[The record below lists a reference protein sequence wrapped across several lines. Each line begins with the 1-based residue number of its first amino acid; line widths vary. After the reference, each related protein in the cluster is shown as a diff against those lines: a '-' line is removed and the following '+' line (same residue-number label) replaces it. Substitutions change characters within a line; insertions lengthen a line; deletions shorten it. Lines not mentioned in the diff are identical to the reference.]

1 MESDLI
7 CQKRA
12 KAAIIEAMAGAMR
25 DEAPVKLV
33 NECSTY
39 LLAPWLLA
47 YVQMVRG
54 EKVGFN
60 VL

>member
-1 MESDLI
+1 M
-7 CQKRA
+7 
-12 KAAIIEAMAGAMR
+12 EAMAGATR

-33 NECSTY
+33 SECCTY
-39 LLAPWLLA
+39 LVPWLLA

>member
-1 MESDLI
+1 MKSDLI

-25 DEAPVKLV
+25 DEAPVKLF

-39 LLAPWLLA
+39 LVPWLLA